1 MKVVHTLV
9 IALITMFCF
18 LPHKGSTQDIV
29 FIQLDKNVIVT
40 GESVFYKAYLLNSKM
55 TNFNSSS
62 QVLYIQITDPV
73 SRKSFVF
80 RSDISNKGTCYG
92 VIPIP
97 DTLNTGYYQLTAY
110 TNSMRNLNPELAY
123 SDRIL
128 VINQARNTPATLE
141 NIVFRQPLDTVLKEG
156 VSTGNLHGS
165 PEIVPD
171 KKVYGARQKVTVSI
185 KNLPDSIA
193 WVDVSISVTAKNPFE
208 VPGSPETNIAA
219 YLPYMWGKMKEAAK
233 SLDLYDGNDFCR
245 YPEED
250 KGFIFAGKVL
260 DKANLKPVPNVYV
273 LLTVADSVANLKY
286 ALTDSTGKFYFLLG
300 KNYNNRELIL
310 QLKDSPVAVEN
321 LVITI
326 DDKTFNPYYLVS
338 GSVMPDSV
346 SLDFISTCR
355 QSAMVNKIYHY
366 GSSTA
371 ITANKIPIQDRTFFG
386 KPDEVI
392 RPSEFLEMPNFED
405 IVANIVRNAKYK
417 YSDDKSTILVV
428 DGLSHQF
435 WEGHNALVLLNN
447 VPVFD
452 YNILNSLGSK
462 LIQRIELKTNRM
474 FYGNL
479 EIFGIISIF
488 TKEDFIPVLKT
499 GHKVVAFPNEVLVS
513 GINFNSP
520 DYSNI
525 TQKNS
530 KIPDFRQ
537 TLYWNP
543 DVEIDTKAQNTI
555 EFYTSDL
562 KSTYDI
568 IIQGISVKGIPVS
581 SRTTFEVR

>member
-1 MKVVHTLV
+1 MKVVQSLV

-29 FIQLDKNVIVT
+29 FMQLDKNVIVT

-55 TNFNSSS
+55 TNFNTSSKI
-62 QVLYIQITDPV
+62 LYIQITDPV

-80 RSDISNKGTCYG
+80 RSDISSKGTCSG
-92 VIPIP
+92 LIPIP
-97 DTLNTGYYQLTAY
+97 DTLNTGYYLLTAY
-110 TNSMRNLNPELAY
+110 TNGMRNLNPELVY

-128 VINQARNTPATLE
+128 VINQAGNTPATLK
-141 NIVFRQPLDTVLKEG
+141 NIVFRQPSDTVFKEG

-165 PEIVPD
+165 PEIVTD
-171 KKVYGARQKVTVSI
+171 KKVYVAREKVTISI

-193 WVDVSISVTAKNPFE
+193 WADVSISVTAKNPFE
-208 VPGSPETNIAA
+208 VPESPETNIAA
-219 YLPYMWGKMKEAAK
+219 YLPYMQSKINAAAK
-233 SLDLYDGNDFCR
+233 SSDLYPGNDFCR

-250 KGFIFAGKVL
+250 KGFIFAGRVV
-260 DKANLKPVPNVYV
+260 DKTNLKPIPNVYV

-286 ALTDSTGKFYFLLG
+286 ALTYSTGKFYFLLG
-300 KNYNNRELIL
+300 KHYNNRELIL

-321 LVITI
+321 LAITM

-355 QSAMVNKIYHY
+355 QSALVNKIYNY
-366 GSSTA
+366 GN
-371 ITANKIPIQDRTFFG
+371 ITGIPANVIPIQDRSFFG

-405 IVANIVRNAKYK
+405 IVANIIRNAKYK
-417 YSDDKSTILVV
+417 FSDGQSTLLVV

-447 VPVFD
+447 IPVFD

-462 LIQRIELKTNRM
+462 LIQRIELKTNHM
-474 FYGNL
+474 YYGSL

-499 GHKVVAFPNEVLVS
+499 GHKVVTFPNEVLVS
-513 GINFNSP
+513 GTNFISP
-520 DYSNI
+520 DYSNVVL
-525 TQKNS
+525 KNS

-543 DVEIDTKAQNTI
+543 DFGIDTKDQNTI

-562 KSTYDI
+562 KTTYDI
-568 IIQGISVKGIPVS
+568 IIQGISEKGIPVS
-581 SRTTFEVR
+581 ARSTIEVR